1 MKAHHGGPVSDSR
14 RILPAVLGWVALISG
29 IHMSLNVDWS
39 GLWNDQ
45 LPEAQRKLHVAY
57 IPVT

>member
-1 MKAHHGGPVSDSR
+1 MTDTKRVVIGLLLWTATISAAHLR
-14 RILPAVLGWVALISG
+14 
-29 IHMSLNVDWS
+29 LNFDWS
-39 GLWNDQ
+39 SVLNEL

>member
-1 MKAHHGGPVSDSR
+1 MVSIGR
-14 RILPAVLGWVALISG
+14 KVLLGVLAWAAAVTGLHAW
-29 IHMSLNVDWS
+29 LNVDWS
-39 GLWNDQ
+39 ALLNDR